1 MKKCLLILLNTENY
15 ILAMHL
21 KGARQ
26 TFTGERKTE
35 TLHSRIRLSAHNKQ
49 SEAIRVI
56 FFFGL
61 FVVFTS
67 SFWPSSEALNYQI
80 ITINHT
86 FININH
92 TFHHLSPH
100 LAASRNDNAMCH
112 PPGECIKIQNSY

>member
-56 FFFGL
+56 FFFW
-61 FVVFTS
+61 FVCCVHF
-67 SFWPSSEALNYQI
+67 
-80 ITINHT
+80 
-86 FININH
+86 FILAIKRGVE
-92 TFHHLSPH
+92 LSNNNNKSH
-100 LAASRNDNAMCH
+100 
-112 PPGECIKIQNSY
+112 IY